1 LKSSLIQ
8 VITSRLQEN
17 KFQKF
22 KQLAECDNQSI
33 SNFIENVDLR
43 YIEEEEYLDDFKNEE
58 IFSNKELIGSIKLGY
73 EESIE
78 GKETLIEL

>member
-1 LKSSLIQ
+1 MKSSLIQ

-22 KQLAECDNQSI
+22 KQLAECDKQSI

>member
-1 LKSSLIQ
+1 MKSSLIQ

-33 SNFIENVDLR
+33 SNFIENVDLM
-43 YIEEEEYLDDFKNEE
+43 YIEKEEYLDDFKNEE

-78 GKETLIEL
+78 GKGTLIEL